1 MKTSRWWL
9 VAFAAM
15 AAFLGVI
22 IYLAD
27 TGRPELWNFP
37 QAIPY
42 GDKWGH
48 FVLFGTLTFLACMAW
63 PRSHLKSGHFFLS
76 LPVLLIL
83 AFAVGEEI
91 SQGWIPGRT
100 LDGMDLAAGCVG
112 IFLASGFAGF
122 LMKRA
127 RSKVSEVA

>member
-1 MKTSRWWL
+1 MKTSRPWM

-15 AAFLGVI
+15 AAFLGGI

-27 TGRPELWNFP
+27 TGRPQLWNFL
-37 QAIPY
+37 QGIPY

-48 FVLFGTLTFLACMAW
+48 FVLFGTLAFLACMTW
-63 PRSHLKSGHFFLS
+63 PRSRPRSGHFILS

-112 IFLASGFAGF
+112 IFLASGFAGI
-122 LMKRA
+122 LARRA
-127 RSKVSEVA
+127 EMNGGEAA